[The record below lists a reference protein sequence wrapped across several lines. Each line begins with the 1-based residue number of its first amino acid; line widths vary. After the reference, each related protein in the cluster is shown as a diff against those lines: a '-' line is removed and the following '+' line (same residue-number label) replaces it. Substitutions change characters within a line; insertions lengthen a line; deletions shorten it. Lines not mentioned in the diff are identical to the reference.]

1 MRPNKSS
8 IAIDLGASSARFAV
22 GWLEDGEVKYEIIAQ
37 EPHQPVMIRGQETWD
52 IPKLLDFCNSA
63 IDYAQERFQI
73 ATVGIDTWGVDSGF
87 LGDGGELLRPVVCYR
102 DPSHKKTFD
111 EMAMHRRTL
120 FQLTGIQHQ
129 PFNTVY
135 QLAARIRETPDLQKR
150 THKWLLLPSLLGTLL
165 GVDTPNEFT
174 HASTTQLMGLD
185 GKWCEQAF
193 DICGWRP
200 PEEQPQMSG
209 EVLGKLRANVY
220 LVSVGSHDTA
230 SAVYGLGGL
239 SDTEAFLN
247 VGTWALLGC
256 MLDKPF
262 VNTQVENAGFSNER
276 AVDGRVRFLCNVAGF
291 YVINRL
297 YEELGIDMPLPDWVE
312 SAEIVDEGNLNL
324 LDKAFFNPPSMK
336 DAIIAAIGF
345 TPKSNSQWAGI
356 ALNGLVKTNLAQ
368 LREMEKLTER
378 KFTELRVSGGGSQSR
393 AFISLLEK
401 HSDLHITAG
410 PVESTLIGN
419 LRVQLESLGEADIF
433 RNTP

>member
-1 MRPNKSS
+1 MRHSQGS

-22 GWLEDGEVKYEIIAQ
+22 GWLEDGEARYEIIAQ
-37 EPHQPVMIRGQETWD
+37 EPHQPVMAHGQETWNTA
-52 IPKLLDFCNSA
+52 KLLDFCNSA
-63 IDYAQERFQI
+63 IDCAQTRFQK

-87 LGDGGELLRPVVCYR
+87 LDENGDLLHPVVCYR
-102 DPSHKKTFD
+102 DPSHKKIFD
-111 EMAMHRRTL
+111 EMAMYRRTL

-135 QLAARIRETPDLQKR
+135 QLAARLRETPDLQKR
-150 THKWLLLPSLLGTLL
+150 TKKWLLLPSLLGALL

-200 PEEQPQMSG
+200 PDEQPQMPG
-209 EVLGKLRANVY
+209 KVLGKLRENVY

-230 SAVYGLGGL
+230 SAVHGLGGL
-239 SDTEAFLN
+239 SDSQAFLN

-256 MLDKPF
+256 ILDKPL
-262 VNTQVENAGFSNER
+262 VNTQVEDAGFSNER

-312 SAEIVDEGNLNL
+312 SAEIMDEGNLNL
-324 LDKAFFNPPSMK
+324 LDRVFFNPPSMK
-336 DAIIAAIGF
+336 DAIIEAIGF

-356 ALNGLVKTNLAQ
+356 ALSGLVKTNLTQ
-368 LREMEKLTER
+368 LREMEKLTGR
-378 KFTELRVSGGGSQSR
+378 KFTQLRISGGGSQSR
-393 AFISLLEK
+393 AFISLVEK
-401 HSDLHITAG
+401 HSNLHITAG
-410 PVESTLIGN
+410 PVESTIIGN
-419 LRVQLESLGEADIF
+419 LRVQLGGSRHL
-433 RNTP
+433 